1 MATEL
6 HTLVLIILI
15 ISVAINLKLTLTL
28 IRRVNPLV
36 MANIPELAC
45 EIGDKL
51 PAFNAHTFEKQPF
64 DLAKLNVACALIFLS
79 SRCPQCKEK
88 LKDIRDIL
96 PHLAPAGLELRLV
109 SIESRRRLKPFL
121 ETQDLLDRCL
131 LTNKANY
138 LSLNP
143 RFNTPFYLFIDH
155 SGHLEAAGTLGDE
168 NWQGFIQQMQ
178 HIEQEAY
185 Q

>member
-1 MATEL
+1 MAPEL
-6 HTLVLIILI
+6 HTLVLIILV
-15 ISVAINLKLTLTL
+15 ISVAINLKLTFIL

-36 MANIPELAC
+36 MANTPELTC
-45 EIGDKL
+45 DIGEKL
-51 PAFNAHTFEKQPF
+51 PAFNAYTYEKKAF
-64 DLAKLNVACALIFLS
+64 DVSRLNKACALIFLS

-96 PHLAPAGLELRLV
+96 PNLTPAGLELRLV
-109 SIESRRRLKPFL
+109 SLESRRRLKSFF
-121 ETQDLLDRCL
+121 ETQDLLEKCL
-131 LTNKANY
+131 LTDKSNY

-143 RFNTPFYLFIDH
+143 RSKTPFYLFVDH
-155 SGHLEAAGTLGDE
+155 NGHLEAAGTLGDE
-168 NWQGFIQQMQ
+168 NWQGFLQQMQ